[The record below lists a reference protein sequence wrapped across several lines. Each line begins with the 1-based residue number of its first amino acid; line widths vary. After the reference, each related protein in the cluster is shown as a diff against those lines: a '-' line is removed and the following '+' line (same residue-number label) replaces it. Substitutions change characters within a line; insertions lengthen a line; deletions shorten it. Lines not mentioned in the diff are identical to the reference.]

1 MDTLITKTRPV
12 KVRQLFSETG
22 SLSNPGNPSFG
33 AEIRAV
39 GALSRD
45 GILSYILPTGW
56 NARRNPHHRDATR
69 SPGPIRS
76 PSLLFLEKTT
86 FPFLNF
92 EIQEKSG
99 FVTWHNQKID
109 FSVLQFWS
117 ILTPP
122 PQKGYLFVPVNSPET
137 GFCETRRE
145 KPKFEIFGFL
155 NLQYLK
161 FKNVTIFGEK
171 NVSFSR
177 IERVDGA
184 VAPQL
189 GQASR

>member
-45 GILSYILPTGW
+45 GVLSYILPTGW

-86 FPFLNF
+86 FPFLKF
-92 EIQEKSG
+92 EKQEKSWIL
-99 FVTWHNQKID
+99 TWNPPKID
-109 FSVLQFWS
+109 FSGLPFRS

-122 PQKGYLFVPVNSPET
+122 PQKGYTFVPLNSPET
-137 GFCETRRE
+137 GFCTTRRE
-145 KPKFEIFGFL
+145 KRKFEIL
-155 NLQYLK
+155 
-161 FKNVTIFGEK
+161 
-171 NVSFSR
+171 
-177 IERVDGA
+177 
-184 VAPQL
+184 
-189 GQASR
+189 